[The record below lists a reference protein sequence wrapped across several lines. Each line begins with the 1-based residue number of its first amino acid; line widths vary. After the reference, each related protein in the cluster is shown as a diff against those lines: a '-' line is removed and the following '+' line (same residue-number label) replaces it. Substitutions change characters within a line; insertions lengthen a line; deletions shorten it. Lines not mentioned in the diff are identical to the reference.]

1 MNHSNTGK
9 RVLILSLLL
18 VMLLAAFL
26 PAKANTATIAGQVFL
41 DNDGNGLPQNDE
53 KGLEGTELS
62 LIRVDGNLES
72 IISQV
77 RSDAD
82 GAWRF
87 DGLPDGTYYI
97 SATLPKNH
105 YFTVPTPGG
114 SIMLPGQGQTSR
126 SPLFT
131 LAKGEQ
137 VQKFIG
143 AHKKSAY
150 INLIAFGDLNMNSG
164 RMSNEPLLRDVQVNL
179 IYEYEGKPYVVAQ
192 GTTNRDGELQLRDLG
207 PATYRI
213 GVTMPEPYIIGPL
226 GSKLNL
232 FYNTIPP
239 T

>member
-105 YFTVPTPGG
+105 YFTVPTPVGG
-114 SIMLPGQGQTSR
+114 NMMPGMKIIHKTGPTGSMGR
-126 SPLFT
+126 A
-131 LAKGEQ
+131 LAE
-137 VQKFIG
+137 
-143 AHKKSAY
+143 
-150 INLIAFGDLNMNSG
+150 
-164 RMSNEPLLRDVQVNL
+164 
-179 IYEYEGKPYVVAQ
+179 
-192 GTTNRDGELQLRDLG
+192 
-207 PATYRI
+207 
-213 GVTMPEPYIIGPL
+213 
-226 GSKLNL
+226 
-232 FYNTIPP
+232 
-239 T
+239 